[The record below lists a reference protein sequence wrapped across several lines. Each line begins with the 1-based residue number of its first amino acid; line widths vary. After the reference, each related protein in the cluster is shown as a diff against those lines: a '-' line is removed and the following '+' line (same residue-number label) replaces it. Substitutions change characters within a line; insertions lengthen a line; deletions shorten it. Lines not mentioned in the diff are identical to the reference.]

1 MNNLNLMKDLEAAD
15 ICLIAGHSLN
25 DPGAVT
31 TEKESML
38 AIELQ
43 GLIKHNLDRDGYILV
58 YNDNP
63 NSTLSE
69 VIDQIK
75 SYADS
80 IPASKMPKALLSI
93 HFNAHYPGSSAA
105 GTEAFVVENA
115 WNKTKALAQKI
126 TNSTSGVLGT
136 PNRGVKLES
145 ESQHDRLAILHALPS
160 VCNVLWE
167 VEFLTNAKAL
177 DHYLNNKERLAE
189 VIAKDIKDWIAANF

>member
-15 ICLIAGHSLN
+15 ICLIAGHSVN

-31 TEKESML
+31 SKNESVL
-38 AIELQ
+38 AMELL
-43 GLIKHNLDRDGYILV
+43 GLIKHNLARDNHILV

-63 NSTLSE
+63 NSTLAE
-69 VIDQIK
+69 VIDQIG

-93 HFNAHYPGSSAA
+93 HFNAHYPGSSAS
-105 GTEAFVVENA
+105 GTEAFVVSDA
-115 WNKTKALAQKI
+115 WSKTRDLATRI
-126 TNSTSGVLGT
+126 TNTTSGVLGT

-145 ESQHDRLAILHALPS
+145 ESQHNRLAILHALPS
-160 VCNVLWE
+160 VSNVLWE

-177 DHYLNNKERLAE
+177 EHYLNNKESLAE
-189 VIAKDIKDWIAANF
+189 AIANDIKNWIAANF